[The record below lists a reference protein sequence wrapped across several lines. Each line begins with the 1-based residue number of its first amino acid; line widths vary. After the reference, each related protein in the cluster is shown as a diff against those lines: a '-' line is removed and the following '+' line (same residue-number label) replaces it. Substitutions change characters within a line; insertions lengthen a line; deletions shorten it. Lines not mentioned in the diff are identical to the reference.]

1 MILLSSKSSQSS
13 PIILFFL
20 NGLLFYLH
28 FSLQIS
34 MVSLFAF
41 IERKVQ
47 FNEDYVVDNNN
58 FNNTFKNSLIEKCPG
73 SALLIF
79 IL

>member
-1 MILLSSKSSQSS
+1 MIFTVFKAKLKQSKN
-13 PIILFFL
+13 LVFL
-20 NGLLFYLH
+20 NGSLFYLH
-28 FSLQIS
+28 FSSQIS
-34 MVSLFAF
+34 VISVFAF

-58 FNNTFKNSLIEKCPG
+58 FSNNFKNSLIEKCPG